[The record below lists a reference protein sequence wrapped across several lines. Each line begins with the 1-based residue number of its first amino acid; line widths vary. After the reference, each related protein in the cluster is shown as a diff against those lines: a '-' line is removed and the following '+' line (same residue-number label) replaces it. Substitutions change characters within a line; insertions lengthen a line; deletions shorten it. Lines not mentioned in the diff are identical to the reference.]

1 MAYNDFLR
9 EVPPGEQIHNYSH
22 AAYVFRSDA
31 FRLHPKFSFLFW
43 IRIKLFDY
51 VVDPNI
57 TQDNKILGALAKTV
71 NLPRFSMDTK
81 TLNAYNRVNLVQT
94 KIKYD
99 PVTIKFH
106 DDGADVIRK
115 FWYDYYSYYYRD
127 SDYLDSV
134 YHNPHKYNARSTDS
148 WGYTLRNEDPDSTIN
163 FQATTQY
170 IQSIEI
176 FSFHK
181 KEFNQVTLQNPIITS
196 FKHGDHDMAGT
207 VMENEMTFS
216 YETVTYASGYLSPT
230 NFGDDMLLLYD
241 NTPSPL
247 TGDAVYSRPDLNDP
261 TGQTTIDVREP
272 STDTVMINGS
282 PQPASTKVIPFS
294 YGDTTGGSLNTTSLG
309 QSMSQGFPSGSL
321 MSGSGIGA
329 VPSGLNLGTLTK
341 IGTGLASGVITNLM
355 RGRKPGGKIN
365 APTISNL
372 LYQAG
377 DIAGGSFGAQLKAAG
392 GLTRAGAAVARG
404 GVGPGNMGS
413 AVVALNAAAALFGKK
428 PQDFLPGGSTSSV
441 TSNGQ
446 KVGNQ
451 LYSSASSM
459 LPSFPSIGASAPSY
473 GTAGVQNIATPNI
486 TKALA
491 TTNFSDSRSI
501 MNSASQLLSQ
511 NTQGSFKL

>member
-9 EVPPGEQIHNYSH
+9 EVPPGETIHNYSH

-43 IRIKLFDY
+43 VRIKLFDY
-51 VVDPNI
+51 VVDPALK
-57 TQDNKILGALAKTV
+57 QDNKILGALAKTV
-71 NLPRFSMDTK
+71 NLPRFAMETK

-106 DDGADVIRK
+106 DDGADVVRK
-115 FWYDYYSYYYRD
+115 FWYDYYSYYFRD

-134 YHNPHKYNARSTDS
+134 YHNPHKYNSRTTDG
-148 WGYTLRNEDPDSTIN
+148 WGYTLRNEDPDSSIN
-163 FQATTQY
+163 YQATTQY

-216 YETVTYASGYLSPT
+216 YETVNYASGYLSPT

-241 NTPSPL
+241 KTPSTL
-247 TGDAVYSRPDLNDP
+247 ASQETFGTN
-261 TGQTTIDVREP
+261 GQMQA
-272 STDTVMINGS
+272 STDTVMVNGS
-282 PQPASTKVIPFS
+282 PQTVTAKVIPFS
-294 YGDTTGGSLNTTSLG
+294 YGDTTGGSLNTTSMS

-321 MSGSGIGA
+321 MSGSGVGA

-341 IGTGLASGVITNLM
+341 IGTGLATGMITNLM
-355 RGRKPGGKIN
+355 RGRKPNGKIN

-392 GLTRAGAAVARG
+392 GLTRAGAAIARG
-404 GVGPGNMGS
+404 GVGPGNMGT
-413 AVVALNAAAALFGKK
+413 AVVAINSAAALFGKK
-428 PQDFLPGGSTSSV
+428 PQDFLPGGKTSSV

-446 KVGNQ
+446 RVGNP
-451 LYSSASSM
+451 LYSSSSSM
-459 LPSFPSIGASAPSY
+459 IPSFPSIGASSPSY
-473 GTAGVQNIATPNI
+473 GTGGVQVVPTPAVV
-486 TKALA
+486 KAYSG
-491 TTNFSDSRSI
+491 NYSYSDSRAT
-501 MNSASQLLSQ
+501 MNDASQLTDVG
-511 NTQGSFKL
+511 NQGSFTI